1 MRGRERRTFGAF
13 PSSAYARYPPLK
25 RFVPAAPATL
35 GSMSE
40 PQNFYTVAQVARA
53 LQLHPTT
60 IRRMIRGG
68 QMQAVRFGRFWRIP
82 ANGAA
87 L

>member
-1 MRGRERRTFGAF
+1 M
-13 PSSAYARYPPLK
+13 
-25 RFVPAAPATL
+25 PAALTKL
-35 GSMSE
+35 GPMSE
-40 PQNFYTVAQVARA
+40 PQNFYTVAQMSRA

-60 IRRMIRGG
+60 IRRMIRAG
-68 QMQAVRFGRFWRIP
+68 QIQAVRFGRFWRIP